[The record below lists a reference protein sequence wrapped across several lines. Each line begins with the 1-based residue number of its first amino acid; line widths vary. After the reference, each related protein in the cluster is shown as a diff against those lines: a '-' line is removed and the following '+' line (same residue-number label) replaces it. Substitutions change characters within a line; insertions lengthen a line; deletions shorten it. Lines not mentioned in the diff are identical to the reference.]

1 MEKYYLITI
10 QKETR
15 YGAVYTEMY
24 ATDSSPVKLILDMNK
39 ADGDFKPYKNVTL
52 INSLEITKDEYNE
65 LLTKI
70 F

>member
-15 YGAVYTEMY
+15 YGAVYTEMH
-24 ATDSSPVKLILDMNK
+24 ATDTSPVKFILDVNK
-39 ADGDFKPYKNVTL
+39 PDGEFTPYKSVTL

-65 LLTKI
+65 LLSKI
-70 F
+70 Y